1 MEEDDMLKKR
11 SGKVL
16 VLVLMFIAVVS
27 ILTASTMTVITRYQ
41 NSITRQI
48 TELRESVYDGD

>member
-1 MEEDDMLKKR
+1 MGLDAMNKKR

-16 VLVLMFIAVVS
+16 VFVLIFIAVVS
-27 ILTASTMTVITRYQ
+27 ILTTSTVSVITRYH

-48 TELRESVYDGD
+48 TELRESVYDGE

>member
-1 MEEDDMLKKR
+1 MLKKR